1 MFDESLKT
9 ENFTTNTLL
18 VNKFNYI
25 QYKRKSID
33 GTRYY
38 VNDNGDPVPSVTTI
52 LSKTKDMTAINAWKK
67 RVGKVEAQRIVT
79 ESANLGTVMHKHLE
93 CFIEGVERP
102 KGTNQIHVQAKQLSD
117 TVIERGLCNVNEV
130 WGIETALAFPGLYAG
145 TADMICVHED
155 EPAIGDF
162 KTARKFKK
170 KEWIHDYFMQAAAY
184 ALAHNEVYGTNI
196 QKGVIFMVTH
206 DNQYQQ
212 FVVSGEEFK
221 TFTNEWLDKVET
233 YYKMNK

>member
-1 MFDESLKT
+1 MGHAITINS
-9 ENFTTNTLL
+9 TLHSSRITPK
-18 VNKFNYI
+18 NSEIIEY
-25 QYKRKSID
+25 SCS
-33 GTRYY
+33 GTPADC
-38 VNDNGDPVPSVTTI
+38 VK
-52 LSKTKDMTAINAWKK
+52 LAINELMPRKPDLCVSGINHGSNSSINVIYSGTMSAAI
-67 RVGKVEAQRIVT
+67 EA
-79 ESANLGTVMHKHLE
+79 G
-93 CFIEGVERP
+93 IEGV
-102 KGTNQIHVQAKQLSD
+102 
-117 TVIERGLCNVNEV
+117 
-130 WGIETALAFPGLYAG
+130 
-145 TADMICVHED
+145 
-155 EPAIGDF
+155 PAIGDF

-212 FVVSGEEFK
+212 FVVEGEEFK

>member
-1 MFDESLKT
+1 MNEIATPTKS
-9 ENFTTNTLL
+9 LL
-18 VNKFNYI
+18 VEKFKYEEF
-25 QYKRKSID
+25 KRKNLD
-33 GTRYY
+33 GQRYY
-38 VNDNGDPVPSVTTI
+38 VNAEGDPVPSVTSI
-52 LSKTKDMTAINAWKK
+52 LSKTKDMTALNAWKK
-67 RVGKVEAQRIVT
+67 RVGKAEAQRIVT
-79 ESANLGTVMHKHLE
+79 ESANLGTIMHKHLE
-93 CFIEGVERP
+93 CYIEGVERP
-102 KGTNQIHVQAKQLSD
+102 SGTNQVYVQAKILSD
-117 TVIERGLCNVNEV
+117 TVIQDGLKNVDEV
-130 WGIETALAFPGLYAG
+130 WGIETGLVFPGLYGG
-145 TADMICVHED
+145 TADLICVHEGV
-155 EPAIGDF
+155 PAIGDF

-212 FVVSGEEFK
+212 FVVEGEEFK